1 MRDASPRGRLGRAR
15 KPAMEVSVIPSPPGA
30 KVTARRSRRA
40 GKGVYAL
47 SGHDW
52 ALLARAMRC
61 AQTCDDLLSL
71 VESEGWSVDSAAG
84 PTPHPAVAELRRQ
97 QLRLTRLLA
106 ALSNPLGGGT
116 AVPAE
121 RQVGVIR
128 LP

>member
-1 MRDASPRGRLGRAR
+1 
-15 KPAMEVSVIPSPPGA
+15 MEVSVIPSPGA
-30 KVTARRSRRA
+30 KVIARRSRRA

-71 VESEGWSVDSAAG
+71 VEAEGWLVNSAAG

-106 ALSNPLGGGT
+106 ALSNPLVGET
-116 AVPAE
+116 AVYATSE
-121 RQVGVIR
+121 DAVIR